1 MPAQLSLYSS
11 FKENVFRDDVELS
24 LDDIRVVLL
33 SSAYTANMNTHT
45 VLADISAN
53 EVAAQGGYTAGGINL
68 GKMSISRSGSTVT
81 VDLADLVL
89 TATGAGIPAWR
100 YAALVADVTRN
111 AKVKPLIGLVL
122 GNDAPADIPSTSA
135 GTNLVIQWNAAGV
148 YQS

>member
-1 MPAQLSLYSS
+1 MAAQLSLYSS

-24 LDDIRVVLL
+24 LDDIRLVLL
-33 SSAYTANMNTHT
+33 ASSYASNMNTHT
-45 VLADISAN
+45 VYADISAS
-53 EVAAQGGYTAGGINL
+53 EIAAQGGYTSGGINL
-68 GKMSISRSGSTVT
+68 GKMSVSRSGSTVT

-122 GNDAPADIPSTSA
+122 GNDAPADIPSTPA
-135 GTNLVIQWNAAGV
+135 GTNLVVQWNASGV